1 MVRARNA
8 ETEEEVMY
16 ALKQINVRLAILD
29 DYLRNEEMSDADRQ
43 RWTNLYNKYV
53 AIRDEI
59 ANKKVYNKRN
69 YGIFVDYNRL
79 DELDKEEDEDDYR

>member
-1 MVRARNA
+1 
-8 ETEEEVMY
+8 
-16 ALKQINVRLAILD
+16 
-29 DYLRNEEMSDADRQ
+29 MSDQDRQ
-43 RWTNLYNKYV
+43 RWTALYNKYV

-79 DELDKEEDEDDYR
+79 DELDKEEEDDYR